1 MLAGALLA
9 GGMIVFEVSGPFGFS
24 GSLLGLL
31 LNVVICVVGSLLTP
45 ARREEMEVAEQKTKI
60 PVQAARDGG
69 ESVEDTDRSR
79 TLPSGASDSD
89 RWSTGGSQ

>member
-1 MLAGALLA
+1 MLA

-24 GSLLGLL
+24 GGLLGLL

-60 PVQAARDGG
+60 PV
-69 ESVEDTDRSR
+69 
-79 TLPSGASDSD
+79 
-89 RWSTGGSQ
+89 